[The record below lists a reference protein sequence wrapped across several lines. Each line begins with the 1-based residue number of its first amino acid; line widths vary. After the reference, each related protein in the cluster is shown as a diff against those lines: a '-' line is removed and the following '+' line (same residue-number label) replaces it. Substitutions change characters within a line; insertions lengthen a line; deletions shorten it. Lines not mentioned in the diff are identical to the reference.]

1 MEMTIDEAIGII
13 TAKGNYSYTVIENE
27 AKDVLVDTARKYQMV
42 RVDYE
47 NRLKADL
54 KAILVELQMKIE
66 DLDPNYECNT
76 YYAAIRDCS
85 NLIQQKIN
93 ELKGDREGKN
103 DERRSN
109 KNNREC

>member
-1 MEMTIDEAIGII
+1 MGMTIDEAIGII

-54 KAILVELQMKIE
+54 EAILVDLQLEIE
-66 DLDPNYECNT
+66 ELDPMGNEWSDSLDACNE
-76 YYAAIRDCS
+76 
-85 NLIQQKIN
+85 LIQQKIN
-93 ELKGDREGKN
+93 ELKGETK
-103 DERRSN
+103 
-109 KNNREC
+109 

>member
-47 NRLKADL
+47 NRLKADMVAML
-54 KAILVELQMKIE
+54 TEIQLEIE
-66 DLDPNYECNT
+66 ERFNDRPFSYNHHQRTEFY
-76 YYAAIRDCS
+76 RDIDEV
-85 NLIQQKIN
+85 IQQKIN
-93 ELKGDREGKN
+93 ALKEQKDGTDNGT
-103 DERRSN
+103 
-109 KNNREC
+109 